1 MNIKENNKVEVC
13 LDNQQFTMK
22 PTDKEDAPKISKRIG
37 RQVVEITMGELS
49 QELTKGRSMTCA
61 TFKNNERGKAN
72 LSKIEVLA
80 LDFDNKQLEHYFSI
94 EDALKNNF
102 LCENASFLYQ
112 TFSSTKENERF
123 RVVFRLSCPIYTN
136 EEYEFIYQKLI
147 KMYPSLDTAT
157 KDTSRIFYG
166 GRDLI
171 MIDENNILDVAEMLK
186 DFDYEL
192 MEKKKEQK
200 LKDAKKYRE
209 IDTSKE
215 NDYLSK
221 LEHDWAS
228 SLFKNIK
235 NGYYNIEE
243 TKNKAPKF
251 NQIFANRASAAMYF
265 EKIYMPGFLGLP
277 EYIAF
282 NSIYRFDEK
291 PSATIFEDE
300 VSGIWLYHDFGTG
313 DTFNLIGIVQ
323 RLLPPDITNTGRRIV
338 SRKKALEYLLE
349 ITGCKIEMIDSLKE
363 VHEFVE
369 ELKMLL
375 LNPTLKEQEPEVYQ
389 LFARYNYGNSVC
401 SLLDIFKNNIYEDDE
416 GNLSCFSWNS
426 IDTLAKSLNTS
437 RDNIS
442 RRLKLMTLSGIID
455 CLDDT
460 ELPSKLLEMLES
472 GQENYINEHGHK
484 IKRKNK
490 KKYRSNVHM
499 ISENNTIENFIEKCK
514 LLVDNDYSTGGLS
527 KEWVERVLGK
537 K

>member
-1 MNIKENNKVEVC
+1 
-13 LDNQQFTMK
+13 
-22 PTDKEDAPKISKRIG
+22 
-37 RQVVEITMGELS
+37 
-49 QELTKGRSMTCA
+49 
-61 TFKNNERGKAN
+61 
-72 LSKIEVLA
+72 
-80 LDFDNKQLEHYFSI
+80 
-94 EDALKNNF
+94 
-102 LCENASFLYQ
+102 
-112 TFSSTKENERF
+112 
-123 RVVFRLSCPIYTN
+123 
-136 EEYEFIYQKLI
+136 
-147 KMYPSLDTAT
+147 PSLDTAT

-171 MIDENNILDVAEMLK
+171 MIDENNILDVAEMSK

-277 EYIAF
+277 EYMAF
-282 NSIYRFDEK
+282 NSIIRYDK
-291 PSATIFEDE
+291 TPSATIFEDE
-300 VSGIWLYHDFGTG
+300 ISEVWLYHDFGTG
-313 DTFNLIGIVQ
+313 ETFNIIGIVQ
-323 RLLPPDITNTGRRIV
+323 RLLPPDTTKTGERMV
-338 SRKKALEYLLE
+338 SRKKALEYLLD
-349 ITGCKIEMIDSLKE
+349 ITGCKVEMNEPVKE

-369 ELKMLL
+369 ELKSLL
-375 LNPTLKEQEPEVYQ
+375 LNPNLKEQEPEVFQ
-389 LFARYNYGNSVC
+389 LFARYKYVDSIC
-401 SLLDIFKNNIYEDDE
+401 SLLDIFKNNIYEDDK
-416 GNLSCFSWNS
+416 GNLSCLSWNS
-426 IDTLAKSLNTS
+426 IDSLAKSLNTS
-437 RDNIS
+437 KDNIS
-442 RRLKLMTLSGIID
+442 RRLKLMTLTGIVD
-455 CLDDT
+455 CLDNNQ
-460 ELPSKLLEMLES
+460 LPSDLLEMLNS
-472 GQENYINEHGHK
+472 GQENYIDKNGMK

-490 KKYRSNVHM
+490 KKYRSNVHK
-499 ISENNTIENFIEKCK
+499 ISENNTIENFISRCK
-514 LLVDNDYSTGGLS
+514 LLVENNYSTGALS